1 MYILI
6 DFIGVSIKFDNA
18 RSKVK
23 HSKKVKHCKK
33 GRGFYSVNIDHA
45 FYSKTMNLY
54 KGLLM
59 YCLLCKP

>member
-6 DFIGVSIKFDNA
+6 DCIGVSIKFENA
-18 RSKVK
+18 GSKAK
-23 HSKKVKHCKK
+23 QSKNV
-33 GRGFYSVNIDHA
+33 RGLYSVYIDHA